1 MNQIYRVIWSRIKC
15 CYIVVSEL
23 TKSVGRENF
32 SIVSRHSLYALVCV
46 ITIIGGLMTSVAEA
60 SFNGGIGSSTVT
72 ANSILSEM
80 MPKQQRNILLLL
92 AADLRRKIFMP

>member
-1 MNQIYRVIWSRIKC
+1 MESLIMNQIYRVIWSRVKC

-60 SFNGGIGSSTVT
+60 S
-72 ANSILSEM
+72 L
-80 MPKQQRNILLLL
+80 
-92 AADLRRKIFMP
+92 